1 MSARTELLTQMRTS
15 AGLSQRGLAARA
27 RVAQSTVTRIEAGRM
42 EPTLDMLER
51 LAAAAGQKLTLT
63 VVPVTPTVAQVART
77 AVDDQPDWT
86 ATKALLDWIAEHP
99 DDSVL
104 AIALP
109 PQTRSP
115 RIANLL
121 AAVAE
126 KVADDHRLPRPA
138 WATKTAPLE
147 QPWEHPGT
155 PKMVAASRAAAPEQF
170 QARNIWL
177 AENAL
182 WRQV

>member
-1 MSARTELLTQMRTS
+1 MRTS

-27 RVAQSTVTRIEAGRM
+27 GVAQSTVTRIEAGRM

-51 LAAAAGQKLTLT
+51 LAAAAGQTLT
-63 VVPVTPTVAQVART
+63 VTVSPAVPTIAQAART
-77 AVDDQPDWT
+77 AGNDEPDWT
-86 ATKALLDWIAEHP
+86 ATKAVLDWIALHS
-99 DDSVL
+99 DDAVI
-104 AIALP
+104 AIAQAP
-109 PQTRSP
+109 RTRSR

-126 KVADDHRLPRPA
+126 KVADDHRLQRPP
-138 WATKTAPLE
+138 WTTKVAPLE

-155 PKMVAASRAAAPEQF
+155 PRMVAASRAAAPEQF
-170 QARNIWL
+170 RARNIWL